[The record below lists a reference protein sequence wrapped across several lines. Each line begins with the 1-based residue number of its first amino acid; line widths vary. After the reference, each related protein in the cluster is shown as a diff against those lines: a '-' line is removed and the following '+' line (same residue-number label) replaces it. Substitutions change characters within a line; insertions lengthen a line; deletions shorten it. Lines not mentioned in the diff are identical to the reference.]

1 MYYNILWA
9 YLFENVRKISVN
21 YFVRHVYVFAGME
34 NHMATKFRK
43 IGVLTSGGDAPG
55 MNAAVRAVTRAALAR
70 GVEVMGIYG
79 GYRGMIDDDMI
90 QLTAREVSNKITLGG
105 TFLYSDRCLE
115 FKEESGMQKAIAT
128 LKRHEIDGI
137 VAIGGDGTFRGAT
150 DLAAR
155 GIPTI
160 GIPGTIDNDITA
172 TDNTIGFDTAMQA
185 VLENVD
191 RLRDTCESHARCNV
205 VEVMGRGAGDIA
217 INTAIACGAVDAV
230 IPEVKFDEDTC
241 IEKIIRLR
249 RDGKRNF
256 IIIVSEGVEDC
267 SERLAKKINDITKE
281 LSEKENNPA
290 MWVETKFCRLAHV
303 VRGGSPSISDRLLAT
318 KMGVRA
324 VDELLAGNS
333 DLILC
338 EKAGEIVTTGIFYSQ
353 VLDRMY
359 KGTLKEGMLEKCTE
373 DQIAEMKAIIEE
385 KKRTFAETYK
395 ILCDVTA

>member
-1 MYYNILWA
+1 
-9 YLFENVRKISVN
+9 
-21 YFVRHVYVFAGME
+21 
-34 NHMATKFRK
+34 MATKFRK

-90 QLTAREVSNKITLGG
+90 ALTAREVSNKITLGG

-115 FKEESGMQKAIAT
+115 FKEEAGMQKAIAT
-128 LKRHEIDGI
+128 LKRHEIDGV

-150 DLAAR
+150 DLSAR

-172 TDNTIGFDTAMQA
+172 SDNTIGFDTAMQT
-185 VLENVD
+185 VMENVD

-217 INTAIACGAVDAV
+217 LNTAIACGAVDVV
-230 IPEVKFDEDTC
+230 IPEVKFDEDAC

-249 RDGKRNF
+249 RAGKRNF
-256 IIIVSEGVEDC
+256 IVIVSEGVEDC
-267 SERLAKKINDITKE
+267 SERLAKKINTVTKE
-281 LSEKENNPA
+281 LSEKEGKPSL
-290 MWVETKFCRLAHV
+290 WVETKFCRLAHV
-303 VRGGSPSISDRLLAT
+303 VRGGTPSLSDRILAT

-333 DLILC
+333 DLIIC
-338 EKAGEIVTTGIFYSQ
+338 EKAGQIVTTGIFYSQ

-373 DQIAEMKAIIEE
+373 QEIAEMKATIEE
-385 KKRTFAETYK
+385 KNRVFAETNK
-395 ILCDVTA
+395 MLCEIAC

>member
-1 MYYNILWA
+1 MKA
-9 YLFENVRKISVN
+9 
-21 YFVRHVYVFAGME
+21 
-34 NHMATKFRK
+34 KFRK

-90 QLTAREVSNKITLGG
+90 ELTSREVSNKITLGG

-115 FKEESGMQKAIAT
+115 FKEEAGMQKAIET
-128 LKRHEIDGI
+128 LRRHEIDGV

-150 DLAAR
+150 DLSNR

-172 TDNTIGFDTAMQA
+172 SDNTIGFDTAMQT
-185 VLENVD
+185 VVENID

-217 INTAIACGAVDAV
+217 LNTAIACGAVDAV
-230 IPEVKFDEDTC
+230 IPEVPFDEDAC

-256 IIIVSEGVEDC
+256 IVVVSEGVKDC
-267 SERLAKKINDITKE
+267 SERLAKHINDTTKE
-281 LSEKENNPA
+281 LSEAEGDKTL
-290 MWVETKFCRLAHV
+290 WVETKFCRLAHV
-303 VRGGSPSISDRLLAT
+303 VRGGSPTLGDRLLAT
-318 KMGVRA
+318 RMGVRA

-333 DLILC
+333 NLVVC
-338 EKAGEIVTTGIFYSQ
+338 EKAGEIITTNIQYSQ
-353 VLDRMY
+353 ALDRMY
-359 KGTLKEGMLEKCTE
+359 KGTLKDGMLDAFTKE
-373 DQIAEMKAIIEE
+373 QISDMEAVIEE
-385 KKRTFAETYK
+385 KRRVFAETYRM
-395 ILCDVTA
+395 LSELAG

>member
-1 MYYNILWA
+1 
-9 YLFENVRKISVN
+9 
-21 YFVRHVYVFAGME
+21 
-34 NHMATKFRK
+34 MATKFRK

-90 QLTAREVSNKITLGG
+90 ALTAREVSNKITLGG

-115 FKEESGMQKAIAT
+115 FKEEAGMQKAIAT
-128 LKRHEIDGI
+128 LKRHEIDGV

-150 DLAAR
+150 DLYAR

-172 TDNTIGFDTAMQA
+172 SDNTIGFDTAMQT
-185 VLENVD
+185 VMENVD

-217 INTAIACGAVDAV
+217 LNTAIACGAVDVV
-230 IPEVKFDEDTC
+230 IPEVKFDEDAC

-249 RDGKRNF
+249 RAGKRNF
-256 IIIVSEGVEDC
+256 IVIVSEGVEDC
-267 SERLAKKINDITKE
+267 SERLAKKINTVTKE
-281 LSEKENNPA
+281 LSEKEGKPSL
-290 MWVETKFCRLAHV
+290 WVETKFCRLAHV
-303 VRGGSPSISDRLLAT
+303 VRGGTPSLSDRILAT

-333 DLILC
+333 DLIIC
-338 EKAGEIVTTGIFYSQ
+338 EKAGQIVTTGIFYSQ

-373 DQIAEMKAIIEE
+373 QEIAEMKATIEE
-385 KKRTFAETYK
+385 KNRVFAETYK
-395 ILCDVTA
+395 MLCEIAG